1 MNTKTILSDLVV
13 KQKFFTSMKYN
24 FFLHSHINK
33 LGKSQIFLY
42 VNINGEKKRLPLNY
56 YVSPGEWNPKTQR
69 TKEHEINLVLE
80 NIEAKITQIKTF
92 FYISKKHLDLE
103 KFLLEFSNASPS
115 YDFIAFM
122 KKCIIDRNFEDKT
135 NRSELGIANKLQ
147 RYVNGP
153 LPFSKIDI
161 QFLDIYRGHLYKIGN
176 KKSTV
181 NNNIKKIKKYLGVAQ
196 KYGIILNF
204 DLDQVKVG
212 KTSGNR
218 TFLVKQEIAK
228 YIKETDETAKV
239 IFIGPCTA
247 KKAEAKQERVAQY
260 VDCVL
265 TFEELQALIDSRDI
279 ELTELP
285 EDVLDNASYYGR
297 IFARSGGV
305 SEAVGQA
312 IKEQNIDFT
321 VDPLP
326 CDGIEE
332 CKTALLKASRG
343 ILKNN
348 FIEGMACVGGCIG
361 GAGCLT
367 HEAKDK
373 NEIDKYGKEA
383 LEKSIGDALS
393 QL

>member
-56 YVSPGEWNPKTQR
+56 YVSPSEWNPKTQR
-69 TKEHEINLVLE
+69 TKEHEINLVLD

-122 KKCIIDRNFEDKT
+122 KKCIIDRNFEEKT
-135 NRSELGIANKLQ
+135 KRSELGIANKLQ

-161 QFLDIYRGHLYKIGN
+161 QFLDIYRGHLYKLGN

-181 NNNIKKIKKYLGVAQ
+181 NNNIKKIKKYLGTAQ

-228 YIKETDETAKV
+228 YINFYKSE
-239 IFIGPCTA
+239 FIADNLKLSLGYFLFACFTGLRIGDLLDQDRNEILSKRIHFLVSKS
-247 KKAEAKQERVAQY
+247 KK
-260 VDCVL
+260 
-265 TFEELQALIDSRDI
+265 LQNVKIIDSAVKLVESDERLFK
-279 ELTELP
+279 EFFTEQTMNGHIRTITQILGIKKKVSFHVGRHTFATNFILENGDVTRLKILLGHSKL
-285 EDVLDNASYYGR
+285 EDTMIYVHLAEEEASNSIYLLDNA
-297 IFARSGGV
+297 FA
-305 SEAVGQA
+305 
-312 IKEQNIDFT
+312 F
-321 VDPLP
+321 
-326 CDGIEE
+326 
-332 CKTALLKASRG
+332 
-343 ILKNN
+343 
-348 FIEGMACVGGCIG
+348 
-361 GAGCLT
+361 
-367 HEAKDK
+367 
-373 NEIDKYGKEA
+373 
-383 LEKSIGDALS
+383 
-393 QL
+393 